1 MGSDILNFLSFEIK
15 KEIADRYFGFRK
27 IIEEDKLDLSQK
39 IEQHS
44 FILQKRIS
52 FELLRIYAFLH
63 EEQLIHPFLEI
74 TGLDKETFYDPQFTR
89 LEALN
94 ERVFSGIKLRGFT
107 MRRKNINLLLDCYD
121 RLSIHAHQYQS
132 KIEELQ
138 ELKETI
144 DEEIKVFYKQNELGT
159 ILGFLKSLND
169 PSVAG
174 GIEGGLEIGLAGSLE
189 AKMKIEP
196 PIPVERCLPVI
207 SPLPAIS
214 SVRKKLKKLAVEAY
228 KNHGRDFLNSLQPKP
243 TTCGRHPS

>member
-52 FELLRIYAFLH
+52 FELLRIYSLLKEEELIQTFLD
-63 EEQLIHPFLEI
+63 I

-89 LEALN
+89 LETLK

-107 MRRKNINLLLDCYD
+107 IRRKNINLLLDCYD
-121 RLSIHAHQYQS
+121 RLSIHAHQYHN

-138 ELKETI
+138 EHNETI
-144 DEEIKVFYKQNELGT
+144 DEEI
-159 ILGFLKSLND
+159 
-169 PSVAG
+169 
-174 GIEGGLEIGLAGSLE
+174 
-189 AKMKIEP
+189 
-196 PIPVERCLPVI
+196 
-207 SPLPAIS
+207 
-214 SVRKKLKKLAVEAY
+214 
-228 KNHGRDFLNSLQPKP
+228 
-243 TTCGRHPS
+243 